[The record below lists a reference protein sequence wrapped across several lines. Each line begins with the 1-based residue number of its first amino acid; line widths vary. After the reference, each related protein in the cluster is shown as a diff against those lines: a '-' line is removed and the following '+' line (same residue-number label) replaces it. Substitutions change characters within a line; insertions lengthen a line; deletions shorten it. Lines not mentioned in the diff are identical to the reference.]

1 MDLDVQISVPV
12 HAFNSF
18 GYVPMGGVAGSS
30 VISIFNF

>member
-1 MDLDVQISVPV
+1 MDLDGSVPV